1 MPSSYI
7 TPLALDKLK
16 GGVKPNGEITP
27 KPYKVSAGENL
38 FVMIGIKGTK
48 TFYFSYRE
56 NNKRLKLNIG
66 NFPAVSLVEARTVA
80 LAMKQQVQR
89 GEDPSTAHPNPR
101 KRPHSDNGP
110 SFEEVAREWHERKK
124 EEVKSNSAQ
133 NRISRLE
140 NHAFKDI
147 GSISIKSLNANQI
160 ANALLKVEDKVSPET
175 ARRVKNVVAQVT
187 RYARS
192 KGLIEHDPANG
203 LSDVLKK
210 VTVEHHASITD
221 PKRLGEFLIKM
232 DKYSGGP
239 LARTAVYLTPILF
252 LRQGTLRKLRWEHY
266 NEDQRRLDIP
276 ASIMKNNKP
285 FVVPLPSQA
294 IKALNELKKITGP
307 DGYIFSFG
315 NKPMSDGTVRQAI
328 RRQGFSKDEVT
339 PHGFRATARTLI
351 REKLKVPGDIIER
364 QLAHVSNAALGDTYD
379 RTEFLEDRTEMMQ
392 LWANYLDTLRAETA
406 SIAKNKDKTPIN

>member
-1 MPSSYI
+1 MPSNYI
-7 TPLALDKLK
+7 ISLALDKLK
-16 GGVKPNGEITP
+16 GGVKPNGESTL

-56 NNKRLKLNIG
+56 DKKRLKLNIG
-66 NFPAVSLVEARTVA
+66 NFPAISLVEARSAA
-80 LAMKQQVQR
+80 LAMKQQIQR
-89 GEDPSTAHPNPR
+89 REEPSLAHPNPR
-101 KRPHSDNGP
+101 KRPLTDNGP
-110 SFEEVAREWHERKK
+110 SFEEVAREWHERRK

-140 NHAFKDI
+140 NHAFKEI
-147 GSISIKSLNANQI
+147 GSISIRSLNANQI
-160 ANALLKVEDKVSPET
+160 ANALLKVEDKVSSET
-175 ARRVKNVVAQVT
+175 ARRVRNVIGQVT

-192 KGLIEHDPANG
+192 KGLIDYDPAAG

-239 LARTAVYLTPILF
+239 SSRTAIYLTPILF
-252 LRQGTLRKLRWEHY
+252 LRQGTLRQLRWEHY
-266 NEDQRRLDIP
+266 NEDQRRLEIP
-276 ASIMKNNKP
+276 ANIMKNNKP
-285 FVVPLPSQA
+285 FVVPLPSQV
-294 IKALNELKKITGP
+294 IESLNKLRKITGP
-307 DGYIFSFG
+307 DGYVFSF
-315 NKPMSDGTVRQAI
+315 NDKPMSDGTVRQAI
-328 RRQGFSKDEVT
+328 RREGFSKDEVT

-351 REKLKVPGDIIER
+351 REKLKIPGDIIER
-364 QLAHVSNAALGDTYD
+364 QLAHVSNNALGDTYD

-392 LWANYLDTLRAETA
+392 RWADYLDLLRAQTER
-406 SIAKNKDKTPIN
+406 